1 MGVITMPSSQREPS
15 DAVCWNCDRRAHD
28 VVPATVGSPVGGHIV
43 LTLCRAC
50 YASSYLPLA
59 GGGQELM
66 PGDGPSKLVLVVDD
80 EPDIVWMLRHTFEG
94 KGYAVDGAANGLEA
108 LYKACR
114 YLPQV
119 VVLDLAM
126 PTLDGHKFIA
136 AWREAA
142 ADVPIPS
149 VAISAHHDRATAEE
163 LGVAAF
169 VPKPFDLDALVET
182 VGSLLKAA
190 P

>member
-1 MGVITMPSSQREPS
+1 MASSQRQPS
-15 DAVCWNCDRRAHD
+15 DPVCWNCDRRAHD
-28 VVPATVGSPVGGHIV
+28 AVPATVRTPAGGHIA

-94 KGYAVDGAANGLEA
+94 RGYAVDDAANGLEA

-114 YLPQV
+114 YLPEV
-119 VVLDLAM
+119 VVLDLTM

-142 ADVPIPS
+142 ADVPIPI